1 MSVKKMIKQT
11 LAVAM
16 AAFLT
21 GEVAA
26 AEPMINQGLPSF
38 ANLVEELSPSV
49 VNISTTTKPDDN
61 GLEAEADMMET
72 AAPERRIP
80 SSPVR

>member
-16 AAFLT
+16 AAFLA
-21 GEVAA
+21 GEAAA
-26 AEPMINQGLPSF
+26 AETMISQGLPSF
-38 ANLVEELSPSV
+38 ADLVEELSPSV

-61 GLEAEADMMET
+61 GLEPEEDMMET
-72 AAPERRIP
+72 AAPEFRHF
-80 SSPVR
+80 